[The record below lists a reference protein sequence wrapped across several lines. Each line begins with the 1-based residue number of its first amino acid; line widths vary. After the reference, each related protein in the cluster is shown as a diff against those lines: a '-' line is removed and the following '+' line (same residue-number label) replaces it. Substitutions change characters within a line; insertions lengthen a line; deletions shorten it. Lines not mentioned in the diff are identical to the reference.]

1 MAKKDKDKIKVDF
14 IGGNADGVTGS
25 MTLISFNDKKI
36 LLECGMVQHHNVLTQ
51 YKINSASFKFKAKD
65 IDYLFIAHAH
75 IDHCGNTGKLMA
87 SGFRGRIITTDI
99 TREVVKPL
107 LLNSNAIM
115 QKDAIYL
122 KRKPISEEE
131 HVYHALDHT
140 ESFEYDRLIW
150 LDEEI
155 GFKWL
160 KNSHCL
166 GSAMLELYIK
176 KDKNAVPT
184 KVLYT
189 SDIGAIKTENYY
201 VDELAKPEGFYD
213 LVVMESTYGG
223 KVTIG
228 THTREKDIAK
238 IKTVVQQV
246 CVENKGRLLIPVFSF
261 SRAQEILTT
270 LYTMYHDDETFNT
283 QIVCDSPLMI
293 DIMMTYSRVLTGENK
308 ELFDK
313 VLNWD
318 KVRLVKKYNETKTIL
333 GDTSPRIILSSS
345 GMLSAGRSV
354 EYLKAIIGKQNCHVL
369 VCGYMAEGTLG
380 AKIKSGQKTISIDGK
395 SYRCNCGITTLNS
408 FSSHANHNDLLKFAL
423 GVNTNKI
430 ALVHGNQTEKVEFKR
445 HLDYHFNKEDK
456 TTKVN
461 CVTKGCTITL

>member
-1 MAKKDKDKIKVDF
+1 MAKKDKISVDF
-14 IGGNADGVTGS
+14 IGGNSDGVTGS
-25 MTLISFNDKKI
+25 LVLVTFQDKKI
-36 LLECGMVQHHNVLTQ
+36 LLEVGMQQHPNVLTQ
-51 YKINSASFKFKAKD
+51 FKLNSTPYKFKPKS
-65 IDYLFIAHAH
+65 IDYLFINHSH
-75 IDHCGNTGKLMA
+75 IDHIGNLGKLVKG
-87 SGFRGRIITTDI
+87 GFTGRIITTDI
-99 TREVVKPL
+99 TREIMKPL

-115 QKDAIYL
+115 QKDAISL
-122 KRKPISEEE
+122 KRQPISEEE
-131 HVYHALDHT
+131 DIYNGLDLV

-150 LDEEI
+150 LDETV

-176 KDKNAVPT
+176 KDNSSVPV

-189 SDIGAIKTENYY
+189 SDIGAIKTENHY

-213 LVVMESTYGG
+213 LTILESTYGG
-223 KVTIG
+223 KITIG
-228 THTREKDIAK
+228 SHTREKDIAK
-238 IKTVVQQV
+238 IRTVVQQV
-246 CVENKGRLLIPVFSF
+246 IVENKGRILIPVFSF
-261 SRAQEILTT
+261 SRAQEMLTT
-270 LYTMYHDDETFNT
+270 LYKMYHEDESFNT

-293 DIMMTYSRVLTGENK
+293 DIMMAYSRVLTGEDK

-333 GDTSPRIILSSS
+333 GDTTPRIILSSS

-354 EYLKAIIGKQNCHVL
+354 EYLKVIIGKQNCHLL
-369 VCGYMAEGTLG
+369 VCGFMAEGTLG

-395 SYRCNCGITTLNS
+395 SHRCNCGITVLNS
-408 FSSHANHNDLLKFAL
+408 FSSHANHNDLVQFAL
-423 GVNTNKI
+423 SVNCDKL
-430 ALVHGNQTEKVEFKR
+430 ALVHGNSTEKLEFKR
-445 HLDYHFNKEDK
+445 HLDYHFSKNDK

-461 CVTKGCTITL
+461 CIVKGCSITL